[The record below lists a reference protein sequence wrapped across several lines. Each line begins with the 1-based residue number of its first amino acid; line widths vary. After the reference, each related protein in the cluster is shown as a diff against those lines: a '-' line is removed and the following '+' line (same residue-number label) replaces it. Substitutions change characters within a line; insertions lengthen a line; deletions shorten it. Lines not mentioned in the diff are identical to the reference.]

1 MPLRQFAPD
10 RYNTG
15 ILRVIPMRK
24 EGGAVTKE
32 QKKATRQALR
42 RYGAGSVGA
51 AWARV
56 IEDVLAYY
64 DRHDPA
70 CAALLRLRY
79 LQGLPEEKVIARLYV
94 GRTTYYTKEL
104 EALST
109 VAVCAA
115 DAGLLPGGQ
124 MSGVF

>member
-1 MPLRQFAPD
+1 
-10 RYNTG
+10 
-15 ILRVIPMRK
+15 MRK
-24 EGGAVTKE
+24 EGGAVTKV

-42 RYGAGSVGA
+42 RYGEGSVCA
-51 AWARV
+51 AWAQV
-56 IEDVLAYY
+56 IGAVLAWY
-64 DRHDPA
+64 DRNDPV
-70 CAALLRLRY
+70 CAQLLRLRY
-79 LQGLPEEKVIARLYV
+79 LQGLPEEKVIVRLYV

-124 MSGVF
+124 MSGVVAPGGA

>member
-1 MPLRQFAPD
+1 M
-10 RYNTG
+10 
-15 ILRVIPMRK
+15 
-24 EGGAVTKE
+24 TKE

-42 RYGAGSVGA
+42 RYGEGSVCA
-51 AWARV
+51 AWAQV
-56 IEDVLAYY
+56 IGAVLAWY
-64 DRHDPA
+64 DRNDPV
-70 CAALLRLRY
+70 C
-79 LQGLPEEKVIARLYV
+79 ARLYV

>member
-1 MPLRQFAPD
+1 M
-10 RYNTG
+10 
-15 ILRVIPMRK
+15 
-24 EGGAVTKE
+24 TKE

-42 RYGAGSVGA
+42 RYGEGSVCA
-51 AWARV
+51 AWA
-56 IEDVLAYY
+56 
-64 DRHDPA
+64 
-70 CAALLRLRY
+70 
-79 LQGLPEEKVIARLYV
+79 LPEEKVIARLYV

>member
-1 MPLRQFAPD
+1 
-10 RYNTG
+10 
-15 ILRVIPMRK
+15 MRK

-42 RYGAGSVGA
+42 RYGEGSVCA
-51 AWARV
+51 AWAQV

>member
-1 MPLRQFAPD
+1 MLCDPAS
-10 RYNTG
+10 
-15 ILRVIPMRK
+15 
-24 EGGAVTKE
+24 EGGCDSSHLTDKTPVFCALYPCE
-32 QKKATRQALR
+32 KKVE
-42 RYGAGSVGA
+42 GSVCA
-51 AWARV
+51 AWAQV
-56 IEDVLAYY
+56 IGAVLAWY
-64 DRHDPA
+64 DRNDPV
-70 CAALLRLRY
+70 CAQLLRLRY

>member
-1 MPLRQFAPD
+1 MLLRL
-10 RYNTG
+10 
-15 ILRVIPMRK
+15 LRLHL
-24 EGGAVTKE
+24 
-32 QKKATRQALR
+32 LR
-42 RYGAGSVGA
+42 LRN
-51 AWARV
+51 
-56 IEDVLAYY
+56 L
-64 DRHDPA
+64 H
-70 CAALLRLRY
+70 LLRLRY

>member
-1 MPLRQFAPD
+1 M
-10 RYNTG
+10 
-15 ILRVIPMRK
+15 
-24 EGGAVTKE
+24 TKE

-42 RYGAGSVGA
+42 RYGEGSVCA
-51 AWARV
+51 AWAQV
-56 IEDVLAYY
+56 IGAVLAWY
-64 DRHDPA
+64 DRNDPV
-70 CAALLRLRY
+70 CAQLLRLRY

-115 DAGLLPGGQ
+115 DVRGIL
-124 MSGVF
+124 SGRDVVGYLQRGAWI

>member
-1 MPLRQFAPD
+1 MDKRI
-10 RYNTG
+10 TG
-15 ILRVIPMRK
+15 RMLLAMDIDGTSVGRDHRLGEK
-24 EGGAVTKE
+24 
-32 QKKATRQALR
+32 TRQALR
-42 RYGAGSVGA
+42 RYGEGSVCA
-51 AWARV
+51 AWAQV
-56 IEDVLAYY
+56 IGAVLAWY
-64 DRHDPA
+64 DRNDPV
-70 CAALLRLRY
+70 CAQLLRLRY

>member
-1 MPLRQFAPD
+1 M
-10 RYNTG
+10 
-15 ILRVIPMRK
+15 
-24 EGGAVTKE
+24 TKE

-42 RYGAGSVGA
+42 RYGEGSVCA
-51 AWARV
+51 AW
-56 IEDVLAYY
+56 Y
-64 DRHDPA
+64 DRNDPV
-70 CAALLRLRY
+70 CAQLLRLRY

>member
-1 MPLRQFAPD
+1 MM
-10 RYNTG
+10 G
-15 ILRVIPMRK
+15 IFCAEWLK
-24 EGGAVTKE
+24 TKGGA
-32 QKKATRQALR
+32 LR
-42 RYGAGSVGA
+42 PLVFLLSPLVGA
-51 AWARV
+51 
-56 IEDVLAYY
+56 VLAWY
-64 DRHDPA
+64 DRNDPV
-70 CAALLRLRY
+70 CAQLLRLRY
-79 LQGLPEEKVIARLYV
+79 LQGLSEEKVIARLYV

>member
-1 MPLRQFAPD
+1 M
-10 RYNTG
+10 
-15 ILRVIPMRK
+15 
-24 EGGAVTKE
+24 TKE

-42 RYGAGSVGA
+42 RYGEGSVCA
-51 AWARV
+51 AWAQV
-56 IEDVLAYY
+56 IGAVLA
-64 DRHDPA
+64 
-70 CAALLRLRY
+70 CAQLLRLRY

>member
-1 MPLRQFAPD
+1 
-10 RYNTG
+10 
-15 ILRVIPMRK
+15 MRK

-42 RYGAGSVGA
+42 RYGEGSVCA
-51 AWARV
+51 AWA
-56 IEDVLAYY
+56 
-64 DRHDPA
+64 
-70 CAALLRLRY
+70 
-79 LQGLPEEKVIARLYV
+79 QEKVSARLYV

>member
-1 MPLRQFAPD
+1 
-10 RYNTG
+10 
-15 ILRVIPMRK
+15 MRK

-42 RYGAGSVGA
+42 RYGEGSVCA
-51 AWARV
+51 AWAR
-56 IEDVLAYY
+56 
-64 DRHDPA
+64 
-70 CAALLRLRY
+70 LRY
-79 LQGLPEEKVIARLYV
+79 QQRLPEEKVIARLYV

>member
-1 MPLRQFAPD
+1 
-10 RYNTG
+10 
-15 ILRVIPMRK
+15 MRK

-42 RYGAGSVGA
+42 RYGEGSVCA
-51 AWARV
+51 AWAQV
-56 IEDVLAYY
+56 IGAVLAWY
-64 DRHDPA
+64 DRNDPV
-70 CAALLRLRY
+70 CAQLLRLRY
-79 LQGLPEEKVIARLYV
+79 LQGMPEEKVIARLYV

-115 DAGLLPGGQ
+115 DAGLLHGGQ
-124 MSGVF
+124 MSGVVAPGGA